1 MFHLFHIFLNFIFC
15 FMLYSFHVS
24 ADFLLE
30 TELCNVLVVC
40 FCYVSVL
47 CVFDCF
53 LSCFWLKSVMCVV
66 DFLLSL
72 ICWFSVFFFYVSICL
87 QSCFCSICILLK
99 SDMWSSMFL
108 LGFCLYVLLQYQV
121 FSSIGQSLEFANSVG
136 FWVGKSGVSV
146 PSLSREDFF
155 PHVSTTSIRKPRK
168 HLEQIRGKWKRML
181 WPLNSASP
189 E

>member
-1 MFHLFHIFLNFIFC
+1 MFLLIFC
-15 FMLYSFHVS
+15 LKLNYVMCWLF
-24 ADFLLE
+24 
-30 TELCNVLVVC
+30 
-40 FCYVSVL
+40 VSVMFPFYVLFFVFFLVSDENML
-47 CVFDCF
+47 CVWSIFVMFDMLVFC
-53 LSCFWLKSVMCVV
+53 L
-66 DFLLSL
+66 
-72 ICWFSVFFFYVSICL
+72 FSMFPFCL
-87 QSCFCSICILLK
+87 QSCFCLIWIMLK

-181 WPLNSASP
+181 WPLDSASP

>member
-1 MFHLFHIFLNFIFC
+1 MFLLIFC
-15 FMLYSFHVS
+15 LRLNCVMCWLF
-24 ADFLLE
+24 
-30 TELCNVLVVC
+30 
-40 FCYVSVL
+40 VSVMFPL
-47 CVFDCF
+47 Y
-53 LSCFWLKSVMCVV
+53 
-66 DFLLSL
+66 
-72 ICWFSVFFFYVSICL
+72 VFFFVFFLVSDENMLCVWSIFVMFDMLVFCLFSMFPFCL
-87 QSCFCSICILLK
+87 QSCFCLIWIMLK

-181 WPLNSASP
+181 WPLDSASP